1 MKINTYVKADFEYDF
16 QQRLT
21 TLNMLSFE
29 MSNTSNLKKCNH
41 TSLPE
46 MTPISKILVY
56 GPWTILLD
64 EVFCY

>member
-29 MSNTSNLKKCNH
+29 MSNTSNLKKMQPYKFTRDDPNIQNFG
-41 TSLPE
+41 LWP
-46 MTPISKILVY
+46 MDY
-56 GPWTILLD
+56 TIG
-64 EVFCY
+64 